1 MRRHNRGYIAAVL
14 QLSGVLFLFFNATA
28 AEKAD
33 PANADVKRELARVQK
48 AIDDALKREKNVYSK
63 MFG

>member
-1 MRRHNRGYIAAVL
+1 MTHAPAHYLLCAMFNL
-14 QLSGVLFLFFNATA
+14 LFFLFTA
-28 AEKAD
+28 AEKSD